1 MKPVDVK
8 SSTYIDRVATKNLNV
23 NSRPFPGFQ
32 PIFCCFSR
40 SLLHFSRSFLIVKK
54 ENGAKKGSNK
64 DNIYSV

>member
-32 PIFCCFSR
+32 PIFCFSR
-40 SLLHFSRSFLIVKK
+40 SLLCFSRSFLIVKK

-64 DNIYSV
+64 DNIDSV